1 MDNSDEWTRKVTS
14 EISKAEENISPSERR
29 YYQLPLLLRS
39 ARRVA
44 AFSPEC
50 KVCQSL
56 QIQIIDLSTNLADL
70 PQMTGRSF
78 KNYLDIVK
86 TITRH
91 LKRRH
96 GLVEA
101 RQHIKRY
108 SLIGLTF
115 GSLLVVL
122 SLILLSFGITLLA
135 LNVTVLALITRVIF
149 GCTIGFILDRRA
161 RKRDR
166 VL

>member
-1 MDNSDEWTRKVTS
+1 MENSDEWTKKVAS
-14 EISKAEENISPSERR
+14 EISKAEENIGPSERR
-29 YYQLPLLLRS
+29 LYRLPLLLRS

-50 KVCQSL
+50 EVCQNL
-56 QIQIIDLSTNLADL
+56 QIQMIDLSANLADL

-149 GCTIGFILDRRA
+149 GCTIGFMLDRRD